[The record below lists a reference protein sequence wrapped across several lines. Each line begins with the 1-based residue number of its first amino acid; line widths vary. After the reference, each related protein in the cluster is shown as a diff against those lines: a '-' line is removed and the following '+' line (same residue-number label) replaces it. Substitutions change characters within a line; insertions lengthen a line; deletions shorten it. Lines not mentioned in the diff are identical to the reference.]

1 MKLTVKLFAFLSEEL
16 GSEVIVDLPARTTIT
31 DIKAALANDDQQ
43 IKAILADSR
52 VAVNQEFVNNEQLT
66 LTPSDEIAI
75 IPPVSGG

>member
-1 MKLTVKLFAFLSEEL
+1 MKLTVKLFAFLGEEL
-16 GSEVIVDLPARTTIT
+16 GPEVAVDLPVHTTIT
-31 DIKAALANDDQQ
+31 DLKEALANDDQQ
-43 IKAILADSR
+43 IRTILADSR